1 MDNCGCSGGAPFMP
15 LDTFN
20 NNANYSQN
28 NGVNHFTNYNS
39 NNATP
44 MVAQIPSVN
53 NVQVNASTTPNTPV
67 LANNNANERL
77 NVTTNAILTAI
88 AKNNNKQ
95 MANQGLDQRQ
105 QNTQVNAALSGGN
118 SLINNISKDMEQ
130 NKTVKESVESTGKE
144 TYKFVMRHVLLGFV
158 LVAAFAWHDAIKY
171 YISRTI
177 KLSHGSPYYYLY
189 YALTVTLI
197 TVIVVRVYS
206 SFAK

>member
-39 NNATP
+39 NSATP

-95 MANQGLDQRQ
+95 MVNQGLAQRQ
-105 QNTQVNAALSGGN
+105 QPNTQVNAALGGGN

-130 NKTVKESVESTGKE
+130 DKTVKESVESTGKE
-144 TYKFVMRHVLLGFV
+144 TYRFVKSYFSRQKSSSKVQQLGLHF
-158 LVAAFAWHDAIKY
+158 D
-171 YISRTI
+171 
-177 KLSHGSPYYYLY
+177 LY
-189 YALTVTLI
+189 QEFGM
-197 TVIVVRVYS
+197 VV
-206 SFAK
+206 